1 MPPSASSA
9 APRFRG
15 RFWVL
20 LWLGVFLLVAV
31 AIQARQSAAIATT
44 KRVAALKEQR
54 QALEAERATLERDI
68 HLATSRRVLG
78 ARAEAELGLHQPA
91 DSQFLYFRLNGARR

>member
-1 MPPSASSA
+1 VPPSASSA
-9 APRFRG
+9 GPRFRG

-20 LWLGVFLLVAV
+20 LWLVVFLLVAI
-31 AIQARQSAAIATT
+31 AIQARQSSAIAIARRLT
-44 KRVAALKEQR
+44 ALHEQR
-54 QALEAERATLERDI
+54 GALEAERAALERQI

-91 DSQFLYFRLNGARR
+91 DSQFFTFRLGGARP